1 MTIHNVAFQHS
12 KVPVLVVIP
21 CLNEEEHIEHVIRKL
36 AVEADQIDLTI
47 VVADGGSND
56 QTRTIVQQLSVHHPV
71 VLMDNPRRIQSTGI
85 NDAVRKYGN
94 QAKFL
99 IRVDAHAS
107 YPENYC
113 EMLLDVQARTLAD
126 SVVVAM
132 QAEGTTCIQRAAAA
146 AQNSILGN
154 GGSPHRNQVRD
165 RWVDHGHH
173 ALIKM
178 DAFNAVGGYDES
190 FSHNEDVELD
200 NRLSAKG
207 FRIFLTGEVI
217 VTYYP
222 RRSIVGS
229 FKQYFNIGQG
239 RARNFLKHRR
249 RANLR
254 HLVLA
259 AIAPLLC
266 LALLTPFSALF
277 AIPALAWMLACLT
290 YGSILGAR
298 LGNPCAM
305 ASGIVAMAMQ
315 AGWSFGFFNGL
326 LPAISMVG
334 RDDGNQSSRSN
345 DPRSN
350 DTIQRP
356 PTARKDDAKVDE
368 LIDDR

>member
-1 MTIHNVAFQHS
+1 
-12 KVPVLVVIP
+12 
-21 CLNEEEHIEHVIRKL
+21 
-36 AVEADQIDLTI
+36 
-47 VVADGGSND
+47 
-56 QTRTIVQQLSVHHPV
+56 
-71 VLMDNPRRIQSTGI
+71 
-85 NDAVRKYGN
+85 
-94 QAKFL
+94 
-99 IRVDAHAS
+99 
-107 YPENYC
+107 
-113 EMLLDVQARTLAD
+113 MLLDVQSRTLAD

-132 QAEGTTCIQRAAAA
+132 QAEGTTCIQRAAAV

-154 GGSPHRNQVRD
+154 GGSLHRNQTRD

-200 NRLSAKG
+200 NRFSAKG

-222 RRSIVGS
+222 RRSIIGS

-249 RANLR
+249 RAALR

-266 LALLTPFSALF
+266 LALLTPFSAIF
-277 AIPALAWMLACLT
+277 AIPALAWILACLA

-298 LGNPCAM
+298 LGDPCAM

-326 LPAISMVG
+326 LPATSMVG
-334 RDDGNQSSRSN
+334 RDDGRSN
-345 DPRSN
+345 DPSSN
-350 DTIQRP
+350 NTIQWP
-356 PTARKDDAKVDE
+356 PTAPKDDAKVDE

>member
-1 MTIHNVAFQHS
+1 MRFGNMEIKPSYSF
-12 KVPVLVVIP
+12 
-21 CLNEEEHIEHVIRKL
+21 E
-36 AVEADQIDLTI
+36 LTL
-47 VVADGGSND
+47 
-56 QTRTIVQQLSVHHPV
+56 TP
-71 VLMDNPRRIQSTGI
+71 
-85 NDAVRKYGN
+85 
-94 QAKFL
+94 
-99 IRVDAHAS
+99 S
-107 YPENYC
+107 YPDNYC
-113 EMLLDVQARTLAD
+113 EMLLDVQSRTLAD
-126 SVVVAM
+126 SVVVGM
-132 QAEGTTCIQRAAAA
+132 QAEGATCIQRAAAV

-154 GGSPHRNQVRD
+154 GGSLHRNQARD

-178 DAFNAVGGYDES
+178 DAFNAVGGYDKS

-207 FRIFLTGEVI
+207 FRIFLTGEVV

-259 AIAPLLC
+259 AIAPMLC
-266 LALLTPFSALF
+266 LALLTPFSVLF
-277 AIPALAWMLACLT
+277 AIPALVWMSACLA

-298 LGNPCAM
+298 LNDPCAM

-315 AGWSFGFFNGL
+315 AGWSFGFFRGL
-326 LPAISMVG
+326 WPAISRV
-334 RDDGNQSSRSN
+334 RQDDSKQSSRTNSPTSN
-345 DPRSN
+345 NTIWQPS
-350 DTIQRP
+350 DTSV
-356 PTARKDDAKVDE
+356 DDAKVDE